1 MDGGID
7 NFLSAA
13 GSSMRRRSAHSSIFH
28 WEIHMAKR
36 AKAQSS
42 QLLPL
47 DAAMRCFARRESS
60 VLMTSN
66 IVFPSS
72 IFFGVAWIGGGLQ
85 LQ

>member
-1 MDGGID
+1 
-7 NFLSAA
+7 
-13 GSSMRRRSAHSSIFH
+13 
-28 WEIHMAKR
+28 MAKR

-72 IFFGVAWIGGGLQ
+72 IFFGGSLPTSQ
-85 LQ
+85 NLHK

>member
-1 MDGGID
+1 
-7 NFLSAA
+7 
-13 GSSMRRRSAHSSIFH
+13 
-28 WEIHMAKR
+28 MAKR

-72 IFFGVAWIGGGLQ
+72 IFFLGCCLRMGGCRTNISS
-85 LQ
+85 

>member
-1 MDGGID
+1 
-7 NFLSAA
+7 
-13 GSSMRRRSAHSSIFH
+13 
-28 WEIHMAKR
+28 MAKR

-72 IFFGVAWIGGGLQ
+72 IFFGLLPKNVGLQ
-85 LQ
+85 NQYK

>member
-1 MDGGID
+1 
-7 NFLSAA
+7 
-13 GSSMRRRSAHSSIFH
+13 
-28 WEIHMAKR
+28 MAKR

-72 IFFGVAWIGGGLQ
+72 IFFWVAAEENGGLQ
-85 LQ
+85 NQYK

>member
-1 MDGGID
+1 
-7 NFLSAA
+7 
-13 GSSMRRRSAHSSIFH
+13 
-28 WEIHMAKR
+28 MAKR

-72 IFFGVAWIGGGLQ
+72 IFFWVAAEENGGVAEPI
-85 LQ
+85 